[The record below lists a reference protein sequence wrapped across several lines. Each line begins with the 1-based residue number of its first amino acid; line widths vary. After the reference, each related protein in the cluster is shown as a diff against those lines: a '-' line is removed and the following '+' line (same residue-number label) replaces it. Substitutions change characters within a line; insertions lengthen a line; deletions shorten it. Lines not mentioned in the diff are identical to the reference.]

1 MPDSDLEH
9 KTLHFLVQLETLEP
23 AEAEGDVM
31 GANED
36 GRELNHTE
44 QKLLRLDLGQ
54 EQSGRSDH
62 YCPRLQSGKTFWG
75 WHL

>member
-1 MPDSDLEH
+1 MEN
-9 KTLHFLVQLETLEP
+9 KTLHFLAQLEILEP
-23 AEAEGDVM
+23 TEAEGDVM

-54 EQSGRSDH
+54 EQ
-62 YCPRLQSGKTFWG
+62 
-75 WHL
+75 